1 MERPIYLHVFD
12 RELRTFTRA
21 QLTDDYV
28 YNVVLTASLLS
39 DCIYMANSNLL
50 ESSSEFPISVGLV
63 YEMERAFLAKV
74 ITTTD
79 NPDEFLEKRKR
90 LYHAVR
96 DRYPMYFDND
106 IINFPS
112 LPFIVPN
119 STTEYLRDRML
130 KETEKSISPA
140 FINKY
145 EAFRDTLSSKD
156 DNAITIDVLN
166 KHLGFVPPEWR
177 YAANLISES
186 YTVRYINVM
195 NGCLM
200 KHLAYISH
208 FDYLCNND
216 LYYDC
221 YYPVLYYAILKFFR
235 NENGLYDTKDVVC
248 KIVALRKNQYFQV
261 FMVILQQSM
270 TALHKLYEKRE
281 NDPQNRSF
289 VFMQW
294 RQVVEKYLVM
304 PFSQLQEFDVE
315 LSLEV
320 LIKAKDNLVRD
331 FQLDIDM
338 GKEFEQQ
345 LKRVLYVVA
354 TPTELKKVTDYYK
367 DKGVAL
373 TAITEESHT
382 YWNLG
387 KIRKNQV
394 YLVKCE
400 MGSKKA
406 NASILTIDHA
416 IRFLKPDYIIMVGI
430 GFALKEDKLDLGD
443 VMIASEIQDYGSCKM
458 LDNRIIDRGTRVQAD
473 KTLLDRFTNAIVNWD
488 GVPVRFGL
496 VVTNDVLVNDI
507 KYIDELRNR
516 YPDAIGGEMEGCGL
530 LANYQNPWI
539 LVKAV
544 CDYGYHKEDD
554 YQGDAAMNAIEYVD
568 YVLRE
573 FDL

>member
-1 MERPIYLHVFD
+1 MDKPIYLHVFD

-39 DCIYMANSNLL
+39 GCIYMANSNLL
-50 ESSSEFPISVGLV
+50 ESSSEFPVSVGLV

-74 ITTTD
+74 ITTSD
-79 NPDEFLEKRKR
+79 NPDEFLEKRQR

-96 DRYPMYFDND
+96 DRYPMYFNND
-106 IINFPS
+106 IVNFPS
-112 LPFIVPN
+112 IPFVVHT

-130 KETEKSISPA
+130 KESERSIAPA
-140 FINKY
+140 FRNKY

-166 KHLGFVPPEWR
+166 KQLDFVPPEWR

-186 YTVRYINVM
+186 YTIRYMNVM
-195 NGCLM
+195 DGCLM

-208 FDYLCNND
+208 FDYLCQDD

-221 YYPVLYYAILKFFR
+221 YFPVLYYAILKFFK
-235 NENGLYDTKDVVC
+235 NENGQYDTKDVVC
-248 KIVALRKNQYFQV
+248 KIATIKRNLFFQV
-261 FMVILQQSM
+261 FMVILEQSM
-270 TALHKLYEKRE
+270 TALHRFYEERE
-281 NDPQNRSF
+281 KDPHKRSF
-289 VFMQW
+289 VLMQW
-294 RQVVEKYLVM
+294 RQVVEKYLVT
-304 PFSQLQEFDVE
+304 PFTQQQKLNIE
-315 LSLEV
+315 LSLSI
-320 LIKAKDNLVRD
+320 LIKAKDNLVKD
-331 FQLDIDM
+331 FKLNIDM
-338 GKEFEQQ
+338 GKEYGQQ
-345 LKRVLYVVA
+345 FKRVLYVVA
-354 TPTELKKVTDYYK
+354 TPTELKKVTDFYK
-367 DKGVAL
+367 EKGVSL

-382 YWNLG
+382 YWDLG
-387 KIRKNQV
+387 IIRKNQA

-400 MGSKKA
+400 MGAKKA

-430 GFALKEDKLDLGD
+430 GFALKEDKLKLGD
-443 VMIASEIQDYGSCKM
+443 VMIASEIEDYGSLKIQ
-458 LDNRIIDRGTRVQAD
+458 DKTIIERGSRVQAD
-473 KTLLDRFTNAIVNWD
+473 KTLLDRFTNAIVNWN

-496 VVTNDVLVNDI
+496 VVTNDVLVND
-507 KYIDELRNR
+507 KAYVEELQNR
-516 YPDAIGGEMEGCGL
+516 FPDAIGGEMEGCGL
-530 LANYQNPWI
+530 LANYQTPWI

-544 CDYGYHKEDD
+544 CDYGYNKGDD
-554 YQGDAAMNAIEYVD
+554 YQGDAAMNAIQYVD